1 MVDFM
6 ELHTYNDDNTKEKV
20 YVNVSEIISIE
31 EAKNGCKG
39 CLICMKNDA
48 MFYIKDSL
56 EHTINRLKISPRVR
70 ALEYAK
76 V

>member
-1 MVDFM
+1 MVDFV
-6 ELHTYNDDNTKEKV
+6 ELRTYNSDGIMERV
-20 YVNVSEIISIE
+20 YVNISEIISIE

-48 MFYIKDSL
+48 MFYIVDSL
-56 EHTINRLKISPRVR
+56 EHMINRLKTSSRVC